1 MLALP
6 DLWNTLPPPLRDP
19 VALAIPFFVLFL
31 VIEWVAARHL
41 GGPEID
47 DHGRAHPPEGGY
59 EQRDARASISMGLVS
74 VATSAAWK
82 ALALVAYAAIY
93 AYLAPWHLPANAWYT
108 WVILIVGVDFLF
120 YWYHRIAHRVRVVW
134 ATHQAHHSSEYFN
147 FATALRQKWNNSGE
161 IVMWIPLPLIGIPPW
176 MVFVGFSVNLVY
188 QFFVHTEHIDR
199 LPRPIEFVLNTPSH
213 HRVHHGCDPE
223 YLDRNYAGIFIVWDR
238 MFGTF
243 QEETHR
249 PTYGL
254 TKPVG
259 TYNILTLQGH
269 EYAAIGR
276 DVAAADTW
284 RDKFGYVFG
293 PPGWAPRTPPTPDAR
308 ATPAA

>member
-1 MLALP
+1 MFDLP
-6 DLWNTLPPPLRDP
+6 DVWNSLPVPLRDP

-31 VIEWVAARHL
+31 AIEWIAARHL
-41 GGPEID
+41 TEPQID
-47 DHGRAHPPEGGY
+47 DAGRTHPPEGGY
-59 EQRDARASISMGLVS
+59 EQRDARASVSMGLVS

-93 AYLAPWHLPANAWYT
+93 AYLAPWHLPVDAWYT

-134 ATHQAHHSSEYFN
+134 ATHQAHHSSEYYN

-176 MVFVGFSVNLVY
+176 MVFVGFSVNLVF
-188 QFFVHTEHIDR
+188 QFFVHTEHVDR
-199 LPRPIEFVLNTPSH
+199 LPRPIEYVFNTPSH

-223 YLDRNYAGIFIVWDR
+223 YLDRNYGGILILWDR

-284 RDKFGYVFG
+284 RHKFGYVFG
-293 PPGWAPRTPPTPDAR
+293 PPGWKPTSAD
-308 ATPAA
+308 